1 MKFARWV
8 FRIAGIYGLIVLAP
22 QYFIEDRFGVEN
34 PPAITHAEFY
44 YGFIGVAIA
53 FQLVFLII
61 ASDPAK
67 YRAMMLPSVFEKFSF
82 AIAAVVLF
90 MQHRMPALLFAA
102 GMIDLLLGVLFII
115 SWWRVGMESARTA

>member
-22 QYFIEDRFGVEN
+22 QYFIEDRFGLEN

-82 AIAAVVLF
+82 AIAAIVLF
-90 MQHRMPALLFAA
+90 M
-102 GMIDLLLGVLFII
+102 
-115 SWWRVGMESARTA
+115 